1 VDDKVPLE
9 VVDQRVDWAAVTA
22 SDLKPGR
29 KFEFE
34 VYDPNIGVSRVT
46 VRVAGAVSIKVPA
59 GQFEVYRA
67 TYQIGKRTGV
77 EQYQVLVTVRTPRM
91 LVREVFPDGTTT
103 DLVSAAD

>member
-1 VDDKVPLE
+1 MI
-9 VVDQRVDWAAVTA
+9 
-22 SDLKPGR
+22 SSPGESS
-29 KFEFE
+29 KFE
-34 VYDPNIGVSRVT
+34 VYDPNVGVGHVI
-46 VRVAGAVSIKVPA
+46 VRVAVAASVKVPA